1 MPWPGDASH
10 VAGQGL
16 HGRSHAIYGAGAP
29 VGLCGAGGLR
39 SGSGW
44 PLRSNSELNWK
55 MRWMNLLLS
64 FSSWMSRHSRSTS
77 ARSSAV
83 IGLSNTTIHICISVA
98 NHQAPKCAI
107 WRRVQSRIVGCALDL
122 DHTHIPSPRPNRPRS
137 HAIDSLVCSKRSS
150 KFARLTRWKRSR
162 HRGRGRLLPKVCP
175 GVPGGIV
182 KPTKFRLN
190 ALTTTTL

>member
-1 MPWPGDASH
+1 MTSALARRFEIH
-10 VAGQGL
+10 VAGQVL
-16 HGRSHAIYGAGAP
+16 QGRSHAIYGARAP

-107 WRRVQSRIVGCALDL
+107 WRRVQSGIVGCALELIILTFPRQGPIVRDL
-122 DHTHIPSPRPNRPRS
+122 AP
-137 HAIDSLVCSKRSS
+137 
-150 KFARLTRWKRSR
+150 
-162 HRGRGRLLPKVCP
+162 
-175 GVPGGIV
+175 
-182 KPTKFRLN
+182 
-190 ALTTTTL
+190 